1 MHPARQPVARFPT
14 SSPTAARP
22 TSPPLPSLQ
31 VIVDQRNECVLVPI
45 YGVQVPFHIL
55 TIKNASNNQDGD
67 KAYIRINFNV
77 GTGFEP
83 STRFPNAIFIK
94 ELSFRTMDL
103 KHGAKVVQE
112 IKSLRAAV
120 MSREKERAERA
131 SLVQQDKLVRSK
143 ARVYSLSDLWIRP
156 NIAVGMSLAL
166 HTVSSALVFP
176 FDHTMCVRTI
186 HTGKGRKLTGTL
198 EAHTNGF
205 RYSLPDGTHLDIMY
219 RNIRHAL
226 FQPAE
231 NDLMTLIH
239 FNLVNPIMVGKKK
252 TADVQLYTEVMDVN
266 ETLDARRN
274 HYDPD
279 ELEDEQR
286 DRERRNKINRTF
298 QTFVRRVQQEVWE
311 RDFADLAL
319 EFEIP
324 FRELGFNGI
333 PSKVRSMV
341 TIYPTVNC
349 LIELTEAPFTVVTM
363 ADVQLVSLER
373 VGFNLRQFDMVLVFK
388 DLQRE
393 VLTINAIESKSLDTI
408 KEWLTSM
415 DIKYYENKLNLQWR
429 NIIKSILEDPEGFL
443 ESGGWSFLDHEK
455 SDSEE
460 AVCGVCIAT
469 LSHITLVAGGIGR
482 RGRGVQC
489 CGNRGRGRERGQQR
503 RRKPGGER
511 RRGRRE
517 RLLGRRQR
525 DGLGRAGGGGQ
536 GVRGVLVVVLCSD
549 CSFAGRI
556 VRGSFQTTRIG
567 GRSARAA
574 AVVVGVRRPLPSASA
589 DVCVRPLGGATF

>member
-1 MHPARQPVARFPT
+1 
-14 SSPTAARP
+14 
-22 TSPPLPSLQ
+22 
-31 VIVDQRNECVLVPI
+31 
-45 YGVQVPFHIL
+45 
-55 TIKNASNNQDGD
+55 
-67 KAYIRINFNV
+67 
-77 GTGFEP
+77 
-83 STRFPNAIFIK
+83 
-94 ELSFRTMDL
+94 
-103 KHGAKVVQE
+103 
-112 IKSLRAAV
+112 
-120 MSREKERAERA
+120 
-131 SLVQQDKLVRSK
+131 
-143 ARVYSLSDLWIRP
+143 
-156 NIAVGMSLAL
+156 
-166 HTVSSALVFP
+166 
-176 FDHTMCVRTI
+176 
-186 HTGKGRKLTGTL
+186 
-198 EAHTNGF
+198 
-205 RYSLPDGTHLDIMY
+205 MY

-443 ESGGWSFLDHEK
+443 ESGGWSFLDHDK

-460 AVCGVCIAT
+460 AVCGALLGVVVVC
-469 LSHITLVAGGIGR
+469 SCGR
-482 RGRGVQC
+482 RVH
-489 CGNRGRGRERGQQR
+489 R
-503 RRKPGGER
+503 RTRTTGTRSSTQP
-511 RRGRRE
+511 
-517 RLLGRRQR
+517 RLRTKTK
-525 DGLGRAGGGGQ
+525 AK
-536 GVRGVLVVVLCSD
+536 
-549 CSFAGRI
+549 
-556 VRGSFQTTRIG
+556 
-567 GRSARAA
+567 AA
-574 AVVVGVRRPLPSASA
+574 ATTKALWRAKRGMRRASTRTRTVGWTGTSWSRRPGSAWVVG
-589 DVCVRPLGGATF
+589 